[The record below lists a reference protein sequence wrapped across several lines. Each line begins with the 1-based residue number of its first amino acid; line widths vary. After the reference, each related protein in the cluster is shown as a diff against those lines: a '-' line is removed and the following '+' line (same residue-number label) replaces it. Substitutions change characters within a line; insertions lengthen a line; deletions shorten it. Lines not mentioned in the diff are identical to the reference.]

1 MSVGFAKRPEQPLD
15 SGIPRKVYVTSGE
28 LRWCGIA
35 TGCLD
40 AIKRALE
47 KYGSGKTLDS
57 SYFFVD
63 ERGFR
68 IDEDAA
74 MKVTVEEGLR
84 AAGYVFDNPH
94 DAID

>member
-1 MSVGFAKRPEQPLD
+1 MAVSFDKKPGRPND
-15 SGIPRKVYVTSGE
+15 SALPRKVYVTSGE

-40 AIKRALE
+40 AIKKALE

-57 SYFFVD
+57 SYFYVD

-68 IDEDAA
+68 IGDDAA
-74 MKVTVEEGLR
+74 MQVTVEEGLK
-84 AAGYVFDNPH
+84 AAGYVYDDPK
-94 DAID
+94 DAGD

>member
-1 MSVGFAKRPEQPLD
+1 MSAGLMKRPDLPTD

-47 KYGSGKTLDS
+47 KYGSGKTLDAD
-57 SYFFVD
+57 YFYVD

-68 IDEDAA
+68 TSDAA
-74 MKVTVEEGLR
+74 MQVTVEEGLK
-84 AAGYVFDNPH
+84 AAGYVYDDPK
-94 DAID
+94 DAGD

>member
-1 MSVGFAKRPEQPLD
+1 MSVGLEKLPGVPLD
-15 SGIPRKVYVTSGE
+15 SGIPHKVYVVSGE

-47 KYGSGKTLDS
+47 KYGSGKTLDAD
-57 SYFFVD
+57 YFYVD

-68 IDEDAA
+68 VGDDAA
-74 MKVTVEEGLR
+74 MQVTVEEGLK
-84 AAGYVFDNPH
+84 AAGYVYDDPT
-94 DAID
+94 DAGD